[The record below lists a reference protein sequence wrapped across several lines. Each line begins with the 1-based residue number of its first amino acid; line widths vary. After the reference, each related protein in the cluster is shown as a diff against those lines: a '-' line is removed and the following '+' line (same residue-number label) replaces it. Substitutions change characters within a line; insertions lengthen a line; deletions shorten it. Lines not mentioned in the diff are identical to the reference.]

1 VITSAPISAVTV
13 PSSSK
18 AASCPPDPGYQC
30 QDAKRGDHA
39 AIGQP
44 EHQQEPHGSGNRN
57 IFVFDRQL
65 RPLKA
70 A

>member
-1 VITSAPISAVTV
+1 VVTSAPIAAVAV
-13 PSSSK
+13 PSLSK

-44 EHQQEPHGSGNRN
+44 ERQQEPHGSANRH
-57 IFVFDRQL
+57 IFVLDRQL
-65 RPLKA
+65 LLPKA